1 MDLSYPKAS
10 QRMDQPTI
18 SPRKPRNDKRRERNR
33 RQLIDATLELVAHE
47 GRAALSVSRISR
59 KAGIDPPNFYAHFKS
74 VEECERA
81 AAEAL
86 DFYLSRKLEPYAR
99 VRTSKEEG
107 GAGCAH
113 AALLASWL
121 EEPRWCKLML
131 NARYDDESPIGER
144 MRCIVDNVRG
154 DTRTTL
160 SDIAGKVGLLGAL
173 EPTLELLV
181 ELCVGHFMTAFEA
194 LAEGRLT
201 DVEAAGAAIARA
213 NRAIVMAELK
223 RLGEQPA
230 HSPHSPATEATPK
243 PPA

>member
-1 MDLSYPKAS
+1 MDRPSL
-10 QRMDQPTI
+10 

-33 RQLIDATLELVAHE
+33 RQLIDATLELVAHD

-74 VEECERA
+74 VEECEYA

-86 DFYLSRKLEPYAR
+86 DSYLSRKLEPYTR
-99 VRTSKEEG
+99 VRAASDEES
-107 GAGCAH
+107 AGRAH

-121 EEPRWCKLML
+121 EEPRWCRLML

-144 MRCIVDNVRG
+144 MRCIVENVRG
-154 DTRTTL
+154 DTRATL
-160 SDIAGKVGLLGAL
+160 TERANKLGLLEAFG
-173 EPTLELLV
+173 PTLELLV

-213 NRAIVMAELK
+213 NRAIFLAEMR
-223 RLGEQPA
+223 RLAQPA
-230 HSPHSPATEATPK
+230 PGDASVRDGRQRA
-243 PPA
+243 